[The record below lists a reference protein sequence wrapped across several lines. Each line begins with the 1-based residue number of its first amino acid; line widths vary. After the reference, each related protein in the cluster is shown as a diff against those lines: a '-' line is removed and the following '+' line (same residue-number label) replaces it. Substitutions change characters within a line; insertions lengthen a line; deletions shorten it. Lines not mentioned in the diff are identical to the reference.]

1 MTETIH
7 LSEWDT
13 LLRFHVEI
21 SKVKDD
27 ERLLVLSTHGFHELL
42 INTLIEAK
50 CKHGILITSDSRGY
64 TQSIK
69 LVILHKLGLIEDD
82 LFQILDWFRRL
93 RIRWLMSRSSK

>member
-21 SKVKDD
+21 SKVNYD

-42 INTLIEAK
+42 INTLIE
-50 CKHGILITSDSRGY
+50 
-64 TQSIK
+64 
-69 LVILHKLGLIEDD
+69 DD

-93 RIRWLMSRSSK
+93 RNKAAHEPVFEIIPAE